1 MNIDAKTSP
10 RLWRIEDILLYLN
23 NNVKKTTA
31 EKILHSILIS
41 SDILTWN
48 PQREIVHH
56 GRDIPGTNIENLLQY
71 ALLPYNSHI
80 PEPRGLDLFTK
91 GLVEVGINKDLI
103 ENEYLLSKM
112 AKEEYEMPQS
122 ESDVES
128 ESGEV
133 DRKFD
138 KRDNESEYDDD
149 YCDDNED
156 DDESDESEKLA
167 RNYCGKETG
176 HIVYLMKCPRCS
188 WKDFYWGKG
197 AQCVICDELSP
208 LLFSHVIGFCELCSY
223 GTSNSKAGG
232 VEFTPKM
239 DK

>member
-10 RLWRIEDILLYLN
+10 RHWRIEDIFLYLN
-23 NNVKKTTA
+23 KKTTA
-31 EKILHSILIS
+31 EKILHSVLLS
-41 SDILTWN
+41 SYILTWN
-48 PQREIVHH
+48 PQGEIVYH

-71 ALLPYNSHI
+71 TLLPYNFHI

-133 DRKFD
+133 DRKI
-138 KRDNESEYDDD
+138 Y
-149 YCDDNED
+149 ED

-197 AQCVICDELSP
+197 AQCMICDELSP

-232 VEFTPKM
+232 VEFTPKI

>member
-1 MNIDAKTSP
+1 MS
-10 RLWRIEDILLYLN
+10 
-23 NNVKKTTA
+23 KKLQQ
-31 EKILHSILIS
+31 KKFLHSILIS

-48 PQREIVHH
+48 PQGEIIYH

-80 PEPRGLDLFTK
+80 PEPRGLYLFTK
-91 GLVEVGINKDLI
+91 GLVEAGINKYLI

-133 DRKFD
+133 DKESE
-138 KRDNESEYDDD
+138 KSDNESEYDDD
-149 YCDDNED
+149 DGDDNED
-156 DDESDESEKLA
+156 EDESDESEKLA
-167 RNYCGKETG
+167 CNHCGKETG

-188 WKDFYWGKG
+188 WKDFYWGKN
-197 AQCVICDELSP
+197 AQCMICDEQSP

-223 GTSNSKAGG
+223 GTSNGKAGG
-232 VEFTPKM
+232 VEFTQKM

>member
-1 MNIDAKTSP
+1 MNIDSKTSP
-10 RLWRIEDILLYLN
+10 RHWRIEYILLYLN

-31 EKILHSILIS
+31 EKCLHSILIS

-48 PQREIVHH
+48 PQGEIVYH
-56 GRDIPGTNIENLLQY
+56 GRDILGTNIENLLQY

-103 ENEYLLSKM
+103 KNEYILSKM

-133 DRKFD
+133 DRKSD
-138 KRDNESEYDDD
+138 KSDNESEYDDD
-149 YCDDNED
+149 DGDDNEDDDDGDDNED
-156 DDESDESEKLA
+156 DDESEKLA
-167 RNYCGKETG
+167 CTHCGKETG
-176 HIVYLMKCPRCS
+176 HTVQGVSKKTLWKFNRLLCITNLTKQFNFYIGQKSCYLA
-188 WKDFYWGKG
+188 F
-197 AQCVICDELSP
+197 L
-208 LLFSHVIGFCELCSY
+208 
-223 GTSNSKAGG
+223 
-232 VEFTPKM
+232 
-239 DK
+239 

>member
-1 MNIDAKTSP
+1 M
-10 RLWRIEDILLYLN
+10 YLN

-48 PQREIVHH
+48 PQGEIVYH
-56 GRDIPGTNIENLLQY
+56 GRDIPGTSIENLLQY

-80 PEPRGLDLFTK
+80 PEPRGLDLSTK
-91 GLVEVGINKDLI
+91 GLVEAGTNKDLI
-103 ENEYLLSKM
+103 KNEYLLSKM
-112 AKEEYEMPQS
+112 AKEEYEIPQS

-128 ESGEV
+128 ESGEE
-133 DRKFD
+133 DRISD
-138 KRDNESEYDDD
+138 KSYNESEYDG
-149 YCDDNED
+149 DDNEED
-156 DDESDESEKLA
+156 DDDGDDNGDDNDDDDDDDDAESDESEKLA
-167 RNYCGKETG
+167 CNHRGNETG

-188 WKDFYWGKG
+188 WKDFYWGKN
-197 AQCVICDELSP
+197 AQCMICDKQSP
-208 LLFSHVIGFCELCSY
+208 LLFSHVIGFCELWLC